1 MLYFLVASSQNP
13 VLSLNKFLEG
23 YEKLKRIRFSYFL
36 EKFSPDDDNIDWIC
50 WDCAP
55 KVAKEKPSFT
65 ETKKQEDIGEACVD
79 VCYSEQKIESVK
91 AGNTLLVG
99 KHPKD
104 LAQSRGKS
112 SMQDPKSPQ
121 SLTEIAKQQ
130 EMRKPRRRFVVLD
143 DDSDFEREGGASG
156 GKFSSLSPDEHYVPL
171 NNLYSEPFR
180 VPIGQWHC
188 PHCSGDQHRTIKS
201 FSQKKIVDFFRIQ
214 KESQM
219 VVKCTS
225 SQDIRKRRKRPLV
238 FHKRRR
244 RLFPFTPTEDPDR
257 RLVQM
262 ASLASALTALDMEF
276 SDELTYMPSMA
287 PKSANSAKFES
298 GGMQVLSKEDTETL
312 EQCRAMYKRGEC
324 PPLMV
329 VFDSH
334 EGYTVEADGPIKDLT
349 IIAEYTGDVDY
360 IRNRQEDDCDSMMTL
375 LLARDPLR
383 SLVICPDKRGNIS
396 RFING
401 INNHSPEGKKKQN
414 LKCVRYSVNGAC
426 RVILVAGRDI
436 AKGER
441 LYYDYNGYEHEYPT
455 HHFI

>member
-1 MLYFLVASSQNP
+1 MAPSSSASPASLSRPVAQRKVRPSADSSP
-13 VLSLNKFLEG
+13 RYRRRRPRLSVSPPPKKFRSMVEIMKVARRVEFPRNNDG
-23 YEKLKRIRFSYFL
+23 DDG
-36 EKFSPDDDNIDWIC
+36 DDDG
-50 WDCAP
+50 
-55 KVAKEKPSFT
+55 E
-65 ETKKQEDIGEACVD
+65 EEDDGDVVCEQCGSGERP
-79 VCYSEQKIESVK
+79 EE
-91 AGNTLLVG
+91 LLLCNKCNKG
-99 KHPKD
+99 FHMLCLRP
-104 LAQSRGKS
+104 
-112 SMQDPKSPQ
+112 
-121 SLTEIAKQQ
+121 I
-130 EMRKPRRRFVVLD
+130 VV
-143 DDSDFEREGGASG
+143 
-156 GKFSSLSPDEHYVPL
+156 
-171 NNLYSEPFR
+171 R
-180 VPIGQWHC
+180 VPVGQWDC

-201 FSQKKIVDFFRIQ
+201 FLQKKIVDFFQIQ

-225 SQDIRKRRKRPLV
+225 AQDIRKRRKRPLV
-238 FHKRRR
+238 FYKRRR
-244 RLFPFTPTEDPDR
+244 RLLPFTPTEDPDQ

-276 SDELTYMPSMA
+276 SDELTYMPGMA
-287 PKSANSAKFES
+287 PKSANCAKFES

-324 PPLMV
+324 PPVTV
-329 VFDSH
+329 VFDSR

-375 LLARDPLR
+375 ILARDPLR

-414 LKCVRYSVNGAC
+414 LKCVRYNVNGAC
-426 RVILVAGRDI
+426 RVLLVARRDI

>member
-1 MLYFLVASSQNP
+1 MAPSSSASPVAGLSRP
-13 VLSLNKFLEG
+13 VAQRKVHPSADYRRRPRMSVSPPPKKFRSMVE
-23 YEKLKRIRFSYFL
+23 IM
-36 EKFSPDDDNIDWIC
+36 
-50 WDCAP
+50 
-55 KVAKEKPSFT
+55 KVATRVELPEES
-65 ETKKQEDIGEACVD
+65 EESEEEDDYEEVVCEQCGSGERPD
-79 VCYSEQKIESVK
+79 E
-91 AGNTLLVG
+91 LLLCDECNKG
-99 KHPKD
+99 FHM
-104 LAQSRGKS
+104 LC
-112 SMQDPKSPQ
+112 
-121 SLTEIAKQQ
+121 
-130 EMRKPRRRFVVLD
+130 
-143 DDSDFEREGGASG
+143 
-156 GKFSSLSPDEHYVPL
+156 LSPIVV
-171 NNLYSEPFR
+171 R
-180 VPIGQWHC
+180 VPMKLWHC
-188 PHCSGDQHRTIKS
+188 PHCSADQHRVIKS

-219 VVKCTS
+219 VVKCS
-225 SQDIRKRRKRPLV
+225 SAQDIKKRRKRSLV

-244 RLFPFTPTEDPDR
+244 RLSLYIPTEDPHR
-257 RLVQM
+257 KLVQM

-276 SDELTYMPSMA
+276 SDELTYMPGMA
-287 PKSANSAKFES
+287 RKSANSANFES

-329 VFDSH
+329 VFDSR

-349 IIAEYTGDVDY
+349 ILAEYTGDVDY

-375 LLARDPLR
+375 LLARDPSK

-414 LKCVRYSVNGAC
+414 LKCVRYSVKGAC
-426 RVILVAGRDI
+426 HVLLVTIRDI

-455 HHFI
+455 HHFV